1 MFKLSLNIKLQ
12 GINPV
17 AFEVLLKYIYTGVLQ
32 ITSEVASDLMT
43 MSETLKMPRVK
54 ALVTEYMESLP
65 LEDAFYF
72 IKLITYQF
80 ASRNI
85 FIHPSSS
92 LRRSVSS

>member
-1 MFKLSLNIKLQ
+1 MNVPLNIKLQ

-54 ALVTEYMESLP
+54 ALMVTSH
-65 LEDAFYF
+65 
-72 IKLITYQF
+72 
-80 ASRNI
+80 I
-85 FIHPSSS
+85 FSMAWI
-92 LRRSVSS
+92 LRT